1 MLLRVSVGDE
11 ACLELI
17 DGAAGLPLD
26 GKNEVAMHYV
36 GAGRHGGER
45 NEVPR
50 LESDEAGELLGNR
63 LAPLL
68 GLWARHR
75 LPVALRNSE
84 GALIGRQRDRV
95 GAASAASGGDEGS
108 VVGRVVAEEGG
119 VDGAKRVVDCEEVVG
134 TALAVNGVGDK
145 SGGHVG

>member
-11 ACLELI
+11 ACLELV
-17 DGAAGLPLD
+17 DGPVGLPLD
-26 GKNEVAMHYV
+26 GKNEVAMHHV
-36 GAGRHGGER
+36 GAGRHGGKR
-45 NEVPR
+45 N
-50 LESDEAGELLGNR
+50 EAGELLGNR